1 MARARDI
8 KNENYKVI
16 AVIGDGALTGGM
28 ALEALNDA
36 GVSNTNIIVILND
49 NEMSIERNTGGL
61 AMALSKMR
69 TKKFYTNSNKRIKN
83 AVRKIP
89 KVGNSIIK
97 FVRRVKYSIKQLVL
111 PNMMFE
117 DLGFKYLGPVD
128 GNDIEKLEAMM
139 SRAKDLTGPILI
151 HCKTVKG
158 KGYKYAEENPD
169 KYHSTS
175 SFDIQTGKALK
186 QKKTDYSKV
195 FGEKLVKLAKN
206 NKNIVAI
213 TAAMTEGTGL
223 TKFKE
228 EYPERFFDVEIAEQH
243 AITMAA
249 GMAMAGITPVVA
261 IYSSFLQRAY
271 DQIIHDICM
280 QNLHVVMCV
289 DRAGA
294 VGADGETH
302 HGMLDMA
309 FLKLIPNITIMAPK
323 DFNELEDMLEIAVN
337 EMATPVAIRY
347 PRGGQS
353 VTLFDKNEKQFE
365 EIENKKCEILK
376 EGKDLTIIAIGKMVA
391 KAIEVSNELEKDGIE
406 AEVIN
411 ARFLKPLDEKN
422 ILKSIQKTQKII
434 TIEDGS
440 INGGLYTSIAELVVG
455 LKNIDLRGFAFLEF
469 LDL

>member
-1 MARARDI
+1 M
-8 KNENYKVI
+8 
-16 AVIGDGALTGGM
+16 
-28 ALEALNDA
+28 
-36 GVSNTNIIVILND
+36 
-49 NEMSIERNTGGL
+49 
-61 AMALSKMR
+61 
-69 TKKFYTNSNKRIKN
+69 
-83 AVRKIP
+83 
-89 KVGNSIIK
+89 
-97 FVRRVKYSIKQLVL
+97 
-111 PNMMFE
+111 
-117 DLGFKYLGPVD
+117 
-128 GNDIEKLEAMM
+128 
-139 SRAKDLTGPILI
+139 
-151 HCKTVKG
+151 
-158 KGYKYAEENPD
+158 
-169 KYHSTS
+169 
-175 SFDIQTGKALK
+175 
-186 QKKTDYSKV
+186 

-353 VTLFDKNEKQFE
+353 VNLFDKNEKQFE

-391 KAIEVSNELEKDGIE
+391 KAIEVSKELEKDGIE

-411 ARFLKPLDEKN
+411 ARFLKPLDEKS
-422 ILKSIQKTQKII
+422 ILKSIQKTKRII

-440 INGGLYTSIAELVVG
+440 INGGLYTSIAELIVG
-455 LKNIDLRGFAFLEF
+455 LKNIDLRGFAYDDKFVQHGTVEELENENK
-469 LDL
+469 LNVKNIVEEIKNAER